1 MSVLVKST
9 VKVDLTTHPVGV
21 PAVSRFFTM
30 ANATMNSGKFRK
42 WMP

>member
-21 PAVSRFFTM
+21 PAV

-42 WMP
+42 RMP